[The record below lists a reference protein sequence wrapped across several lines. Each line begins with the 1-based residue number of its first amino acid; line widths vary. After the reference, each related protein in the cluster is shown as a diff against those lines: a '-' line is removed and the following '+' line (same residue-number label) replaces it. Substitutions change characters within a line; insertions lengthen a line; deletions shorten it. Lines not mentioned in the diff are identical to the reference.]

1 MNKPRLAVA
10 VFAAITFIGVVVAIL
25 ALNPSGKAA
34 QAGTDETFEPL
45 DESARAQWEG
55 TKLDFIAKTGR
66 IVTHENGAKELIF
79 DVPELPGVEE
89 SLRMIEEAKAAKD
102 HDLLPLCSPEYREYA
117 RATREGSDNPPGK
130 FWEAPGCAGI
140 PGHIMIG
147 PPSAPGPSG
156 APSSSAAEPS
166 HD

>member
-1 MNKPRLAVA
+1 MNRLNSA
-10 VFAAITFIGVVVAIL
+10 VAIL
-25 ALNPSGKAA
+25 LVMLLVGVVLAVLSFNPAGNAVLADAA
-34 QAGTDETFEPL
+34 TFEPL
-45 DESARAQWEG
+45 DESAKAQWEG

-66 IVTHENGAKELIF
+66 IVIRDDGKRELIF

-89 SLRMIEEAKAAKD
+89 SLRMIAAAKAAKD
-102 HDLLPLCSPEYREYA
+102 YDLLPLCSPEYREYA

-147 PPSAPGPSG
+147 PPSG
-156 APSSSAAEPS
+156 SAADPG
-166 HD
+166 